1 MSSDDIYDDII
12 DDIYDD
18 IIDEIKKIKQSH
30 QN

>member
-1 MSSDDIYDDII
+1 MSSDNIYNYII
-12 DDIYDD
+12 DDIYNY